1 MASDLRNVFKSRI
14 ALTRVRLQAPQTAA
28 SELRKHSDQLPDS
41 TFTWTKSWWSRGGS
55 NSRPLHCERSALPA
69 ELRPRGCQCTP
80 RSGQQIIR
88 NHAYIPTRP
97 GFVRRRFWMAYAWI
111 DSRASIASS
120 LSRSGISGNSLIILT
135 RHNTGASSGQPSV
148 VCSSRTSRLT
158 RTSCGNPCVSTPK

>member
-14 ALTRVRLQAPQTAA
+14 ALTRVRLQTAQTAA
-28 SELRKHSDQLPDS
+28 SGLRKHADQRLDS

-69 ELRPRGCQCTP
+69 ELRPRECQCTP
-80 RSGQQIIR
+80 RPGRQIIR
-88 NHAYIPTRP
+88 NHAYTRTI
-97 GFVRRRFWMAYAWI
+97 YAWI
-111 DSRASIASS
+111 DSRANIASS

-135 RHNTGASSGQPSV
+135 RHKTGASSGQPSV
-148 VCSSRTSRLT
+148 VCSSRTSLFT